1 MFAQRK
7 RNASASRRF
16 EVGNMARYR
25 SLDEIF
31 DEEDEL
37 GLLKNVKPRRPASST
52 PDDRNAEIVAE
63 VNAFYEAHGRL
74 PDEGGQTIEEM
85 KLGTIWQSIRG
96 MPTEAMLA
104 ADKNRLL
111 GYGAP
116 VSDFALEKET
126 TEVPQELSWRDEPED
141 EAVPSS
147 LDDIFAEDDEDFPE
161 AVIGLRHVTPAAER
175 EQPSHRADMFP
186 CSDFQL
192 FEQGFIDMQAK
203 LETGERDV
211 SPIEDRQEL
220 RINEGDFIIHRG
232 LLAYIAEKTEHTRRG
247 GKPDQRLRI
256 IFSNGMENDPLV
268 SSLRKALAADKT
280 ARYIHRPG
288 LGPLDPEWE
297 EDALELT
304 GTIYVARSKSERPE
318 IKEVRHILHKIGV
331 TSQDVRRR
339 VADARNDATFLL
351 ADVDI
356 VATYEL
362 RNLSRMKIEDLL
374 HRFFDAARPSGLTI
388 TDRFGKKVFP
398 REWFYVLPEHVAE
411 AVKLIQD
418 GTMLLYRYDPTVQKI
433 VRIED

>member
-1 MFAQRK
+1 M
-7 RNASASRRF
+7 
-16 EVGNMARYR
+16 
-25 SLDEIF
+25 
-31 DEEDEL
+31 
-37 GLLKNVKPRRPASST
+37 
-52 PDDRNAEIVAE
+52 
-63 VNAFYEAHGRL
+63 
-74 PDEGGQTIEEM
+74 
-85 KLGTIWQSIRG
+85 
-96 MPTEAMLA
+96 
-104 ADKNRLL
+104 
-111 GYGAP
+111 
-116 VSDFALEKET
+116 
-126 TEVPQELSWRDEPED
+126 
-141 EAVPSS
+141 
-147 LDDIFAEDDEDFPE
+147 
-161 AVIGLRHVTPAAER
+161 
-175 EQPSHRADMFP
+175 
-186 CSDFQL
+186 
-192 FEQGFIDMQAK
+192 DMQAK

-318 IKEVRHILHKIGV
+318 IKEVHHILHKIGV

-374 HRFFDAARPSGLTI
+374 HRFLPCDDLAIVYPPVDIPHTSISMLWHKRQSVDDGLI
-388 TDRFGKKVFP
+388 WLRRHIKKIFVER
-398 REWFYVLPEHVAE
+398 REQQVRE
-411 AVKLIQD
+411 
-418 GTMLLYRYDPTVQKI
+418 VQQCI
-433 VRIED
+433 CA

>member
-1 MFAQRK
+1 MSAQR
-7 RNASASRRF
+7 RLNASAQRLP
-16 EVGNMARYR
+16 EVKGMVRYK

-31 DEEDEL
+31 DEEDDL
-37 GLLKNVKPRRPASST
+37 GLLRNVKPKKSASST
-52 PDDRNAEIVAE
+52 PDGRNAEIVAE
-63 VNAFYEAHGRL
+63 VNAFYETHGRL

-96 MPTEAMLA
+96 SATQAMIA
-104 ADKNRLL
+104 ADRNHLL
-111 GYGAP
+111 ESPSEGF
-116 VSDFALEKET
+116 VLEEKT
-126 TEVPQELSWRDEPED
+126 AEVPHEPSWRDELDED
-141 EAVPSS
+141 VVPAS
-147 LDDIFAEDDEDFPE
+147 LDDIFDEDGDEFPE
-161 AVIGLRHVTPAAER
+161 AVTGLRHVTPAAER
-175 EQPSHRADMFP
+175 ELPGHRADMFP
-186 CSDFQL
+186 CADFDL
-192 FEQGFIDMQAK
+192 FEQGFADMQAK
-203 LETGERDV
+203 LEVGERDV

-247 GKPDQRLRI
+247 GKSDQRVRI
-256 IFSNGMENDPLV
+256 IFSNGMENDPLA
-268 SSLRKALAADKT
+268 SSLRKALASDRT

-351 ADVDI
+351 ADVEI
-356 VATYEL
+356 ITTFEL

-374 HRFFDAARPSGLTI
+374 HRFFDTARPSGLTI

-398 REWFYVLPEHVAE
+398 REWFYVLPDHVAE
-411 AVKLIQD
+411 AVKLIQE
-418 GTMLLYRYDPTVQKI
+418 GTMHLYRYDPAIQEIVKI
-433 VRIED
+433 QR